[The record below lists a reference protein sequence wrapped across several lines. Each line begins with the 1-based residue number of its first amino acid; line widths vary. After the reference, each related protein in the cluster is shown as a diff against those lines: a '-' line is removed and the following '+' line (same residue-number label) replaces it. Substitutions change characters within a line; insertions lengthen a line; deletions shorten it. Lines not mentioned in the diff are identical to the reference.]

1 MFQTVSYIAFNLSKA
16 WDRPGNM
23 GQVFQ
28 PECSL
33 RWSQSIQIEKL
44 NWPSILGNG
53 QESRTITERSG
64 ARLYFQLRC
73 LSWRVWAT
81 QGQGPLTPPVQCWC
95 HGLNGNPTNKDR
107 VQPLV
112 AKENSRSQSGRARA
126 QLTMKTEWN
135 FKDKIQLMRVQKK
148 KNLTSESSLCTS
160 WWCQRPVGGSACGTH
175 SDPYSP
181 RVKHLQLSSPVICFS
196 YGKYSKGQWDV
207 LSMVVWLGYLLPL
220 FPKQP
225 IAIAFLV
232 CEL

>member
-33 RWSQSIQIEKL
+33 GWSQSIQIEKL

-95 HGLNGNPTNKDR
+95 HGLSGNPTYKDR

-135 FKDKIQLMRVQKK
+135 FKDKIQLMQVQKK
-148 KNLTSESSLCTS
+148 ISRARAHSALH
-160 WWCQRPVGGSACGTH
+160 GGVRDLWVAVPAVPIVILIPHVWSIY
-175 SDPYSP
+175 SSP
-181 RVKHLQLSSPVICFS
+181 RPWSASRMENTA
-196 YGKYSKGQWDV
+196 KGNGMSC
-207 LSMVVWLGYLLPL
+207 LWLY
-220 FPKQP
+220 
-225 IAIAFLV
+225 A
-232 CEL
+232 